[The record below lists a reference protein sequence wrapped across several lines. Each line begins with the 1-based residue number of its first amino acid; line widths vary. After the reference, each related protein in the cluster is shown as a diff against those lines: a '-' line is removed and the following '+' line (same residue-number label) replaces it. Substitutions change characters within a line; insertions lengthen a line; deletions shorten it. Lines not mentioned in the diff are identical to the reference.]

1 MLYGSWIS
9 ASGALTNSYKHDVI
23 ANNLA
28 NVDTV
33 GFKSQMATFNS
44 RKTEVR
50 EGNGR
55 AQFTN
60 RLLEN
65 LGGGI
70 FANPTST
77 NYSQSSINI
86 TGNEYDVAINGKGFF
101 QVDKEGQTMFTR
113 DGRFAAPNGVLV
125 TQETNFPILDVA
137 GKQIEINN
145 SLPIE
150 ISKTGQ
156 ISQNNEFIGQLG
168 IVGFDDLKVLTPKG
182 ENLFAANGEVQGK
195 PVVAQLSQKALEES
209 GVDATREFVSMI
221 DNQRLLETNLKM
233 LKMQDES
240 LGKLI
245 RQFSS

>member
-33 GFKSQMATFNS
+33 GFKSHMATFNS

-60 RLLEN
+60 RLLES

-77 NYSQSSINI
+77 NFSQGSIKV
-86 TGNEYDVAINGKGFF
+86 TGDEYDVAIKGQGFF
-101 QVDKEGQTMFTR
+101 QVEKDGQPMFTR

-125 TQETNFPILDVA
+125 TQETNLPILDVA
-137 GKQIEINN
+137 GKQILINN
-145 SLPIE
+145 AIPIE
-150 ISKTGQ
+150 ISKTGKIIQ
-156 ISQNNEFIGQLG
+156 KDQLIAQLG
-168 IVGFDDLKVLTPKG
+168 VFGFEDNKVLAPRG
-182 ENLFAANGEVQGK
+182 ENLYSVDGNIAPK
-195 PVVAQLSQKALEES
+195 RIDAQLLNKALEGS